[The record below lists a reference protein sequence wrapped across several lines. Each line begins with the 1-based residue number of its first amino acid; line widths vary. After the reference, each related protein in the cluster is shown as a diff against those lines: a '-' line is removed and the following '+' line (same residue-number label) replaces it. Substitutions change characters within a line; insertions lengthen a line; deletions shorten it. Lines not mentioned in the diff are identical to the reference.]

1 MNYKPQ
7 PIKTLRSFEFGAK
20 VTKRT
25 KDVDNQTYQF
35 NSVTAT
41 EVVEDEFGNPVAIPG
56 GALLDIRANLI
67 AREGGLPYDDFMES
81 LGYARNEATTG
92 WTPVDPVY
100 AVSLLLDDENTVRTP
115 NDSESRITDI
125 DTQAY
130 YFKTNFDLFDGRL
143 TGNIGMRYVKTDIAA
158 EGYSGADFW
167 QNSETL
173 EREFDRV
180 MLRDLRDTSLPE
192 CQAPVY
198 SDPNQPLGYE
208 EKYQR
213 VDGQGWDTS
222 SGPDPSGWTQI
233 ADQGPCHDPAFAQ
246 WAAFQQD
253 PSLPDPG
260 TSISWLNM
268 WRYADVSTTRNNG
281 WDGNIVYDGTTP
293 LATVNANQFSA
304 DSTTNREL
312 QSFRATD
319 THTYTNWL
327 PSLNLNYAIS
337 DEMIGRFSISKTMT
351 RPEID
356 QLRPGFQL
364 TENGYWGS
372 GNPNT
377 GSRVSMY
384 NTQLEPLESNNLD
397 VSFEWYFN
405 ETSMLSVAVFHKDMS
420 NFTTVENA
428 VTYLKDVR
436 NIETPVSGSE
446 IILLA
451 EDDGTDDH
459 GLDGCMPL
467 RATADYGWWPSD
479 PTRFSNDLRDLCA
492 QYSVSKVVNGKGA
505 QITGVELGYVQTYDF
520 LPGFLSG
527 LGVSANYTYQDSQ
540 YDPDR
545 STIDPSKTLPS
556 FPVAD
561 TPEHSY
567 NATVFWEQDGHQI
580 RLAYRGTSDSLVG
593 TDYNTGLQGRTW
605 NQGSIWNEGRG
616 NLDLSASYKL
626 NDNVTFSLQAINL
639 LDDEFR
645 TYFTSRE
652 LQVERVFADN
662 DVGYQFVAFEE
673 GNPLEGDATRSRT
686 YTRYK
691 VGTTYRLGV
700 NVTF

>member
-1 MNYKPQ
+1 
-7 PIKTLRSFEFGAK
+7 
-20 VTKRT
+20 
-25 KDVDNQTYQF
+25 
-35 NSVTAT
+35 
-41 EVVEDEFGNPVAIPG
+41 
-56 GALLDIRANLI
+56 
-67 AREGGLPYDDFMES
+67 
-81 LGYARNEATTG
+81 
-92 WTPVDPVY
+92 
-100 AVSLLLDDENTVRTP
+100 
-115 NDSESRITDI
+115 
-125 DTQAY
+125 
-130 YFKTNFDLFDGRL
+130 
-143 TGNIGMRYVKTDIAA
+143 
-158 EGYSGADFW
+158 
-167 QNSETL
+167 
-173 EREFDRV
+173 
-180 MLRDLRDTSLPE
+180 
-192 CQAPVY
+192 
-198 SDPNQPLGYE
+198 
-208 EKYQR
+208 
-213 VDGQGWDTS
+213 
-222 SGPDPSGWTQI
+222 
-233 ADQGPCHDPAFAQ
+233 
-246 WAAFQQD
+246 
-253 PSLPDPG
+253 
-260 TSISWLNM
+260 
-268 WRYADVSTTRNNG
+268 
-281 WDGNIVYDGTTP
+281 
-293 LATVNANQFSA
+293 
-304 DSTTNREL
+304 
-312 QSFRATD
+312 SFRATD

>member
-1 MNYKPQ
+1 
-7 PIKTLRSFEFGAK
+7 
-20 VTKRT
+20 
-25 KDVDNQTYQF
+25 
-35 NSVTAT
+35 
-41 EVVEDEFGNPVAIPG
+41 
-56 GALLDIRANLI
+56 
-67 AREGGLPYDDFMES
+67 
-81 LGYARNEATTG
+81 
-92 WTPVDPVY
+92 
-100 AVSLLLDDENTVRTP
+100 
-115 NDSESRITDI
+115 
-125 DTQAY
+125 
-130 YFKTNFDLFDGRL
+130 
-143 TGNIGMRYVKTDIAA
+143 MRYVKTDIAA

-167 QNSETL
+167 QFTETL

-192 CQAPVY
+192 CQAPIY

-208 EKYQR
+208 QKYQR

-260 TSISWLNM
+260 VTVDWLNM

-281 WDGNIVYDGTTP
+281 WDSSIIYDGTTP
-293 LATVNANQFSA
+293 LATVNANQFTA
-304 DSTTNREL
+304 GATTNREL

-479 PTRFSNDLRDLCA
+479 PTRFSKDLRDLCA
-492 QYSVSKVVNGKGA
+492 QYSVS
-505 QITGVELGYVQTYDF
+505 
-520 LPGFLSG
+520 LS
-527 LGVSANYTYQDSQ
+527 L
-540 YDPDR
+540 
-545 STIDPSKTLPS
+545 I
-556 FPVAD
+556 
-561 TPEHSY
+561 H
-567 NATVFWEQDGHQI
+567 I
-580 RLAYRGTSDSLVG
+580 
-593 TDYNTGLQGRTW
+593 
-605 NQGSIWNEGRG
+605 
-616 NLDLSASYKL
+616 
-626 NDNVTFSLQAINL
+626 
-639 LDDEFR
+639 
-645 TYFTSRE
+645 
-652 LQVERVFADN
+652 
-662 DVGYQFVAFEE
+662 
-673 GNPLEGDATRSRT
+673 
-686 YTRYK
+686 
-691 VGTTYRLGV
+691 
-700 NVTF
+700 